1 MWSSTKKFSTL
12 GRLHYIVWFNAGC
25 LKPCKICL
33 YLPTSCRIVKG
44 ERGGE
49 TTTTTQISNKKSC
62 KFSSLWAVFMT
73 IGQLCT
79 SIETPMRHNRQE
91 ISNLFGKK
99 KWWESMLL
107 ASLISGFSVFE
118 IRPENHQKLPNDDMV
133 EMKKFLVPFTFIQ
146 PISRFRFRLSYYY

>member
-1 MWSSTKKFSTL
+1 MLAAWNLAKSVFIFQ
-12 GRLHYIVWFNAGC
+12 HHAGL
-25 LKPCKICL
+25 LK
-33 YLPTSCRIVKG
+33 
-44 ERGGE
+44 ERE
-49 TTTTTQISNKKSC
+49 TNTTTTQISNKKYC

-99 KWWESMLL
+99 KWWESKLL

-118 IRPENHQKLPNDDMV
+118 IRP
-133 EMKKFLVPFTFIQ
+133 VPLYKIIKNCQMIIWRKWKNSWFHSHSFNPFHGLGFGYPTIIASLQ
-146 PISRFRFRLSYYY
+146 PL